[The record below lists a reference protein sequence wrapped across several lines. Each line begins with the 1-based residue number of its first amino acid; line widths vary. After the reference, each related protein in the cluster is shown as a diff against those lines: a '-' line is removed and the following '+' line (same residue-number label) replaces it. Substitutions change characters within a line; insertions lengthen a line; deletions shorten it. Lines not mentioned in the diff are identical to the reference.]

1 MTSDAQ
7 SRMQKLIGVDLGGT
21 RIKAGVVIDGRL
33 ADSTSVNTQ
42 ADSGPVH
49 VLNVIADAVKRLDCT
64 PSAVGLAVPGGVNP
78 EGFCWRL
85 PNIPGFEGINISSEL
100 NARLGCRVVVENDAT
115 TAALAELRLGHGR
128 SHRSFAMITLGTG
141 IGGGIVIDGRLRRG
155 RHGFAGE
162 IGHTPIDRSESGWP
176 CACGLHGCI
185 ESYAGT
191 RGLLRKYAELGKVAD
206 EIRPIS
212 EAARQGQP
220 AARATFA
227 AMGEAL
233 GIGLAA
239 LQNTLDLD
247 AIVFT
252 GGISHSFDLVEPALR
267 ASLTKNVFGPPLADV
282 PLLVSE
288 LGDRAGLLGAAY
300 LTTL

>member
-1 MTSDAQ
+1 
-7 SRMQKLIGVDLGGT
+7 MQKMIGVDLGGT
-21 RIKAGVVIDGRL
+21 RIKAGVVVDGEL
-33 ADSTSVNTQ
+33 KNSISVDTQ
-42 ADSGPVH
+42 SEYGPEH
-49 VLNVIADAVKRLDCT
+49 VLDVIAETVKQLDPK
-64 PSAVGLAVPGGVNP
+64 PSAVGLAIPGGVNP
-78 EGFCWRL
+78 EGLVWRL
-85 PNIPGFEGINISSEL
+85 PNVPGFEGINISESL
-100 NARLGCRVVVENDAT
+100 KSRLGCRVVVENDAT
-115 TAALAELRLGHGR
+115 TAALAELYLGHGR
-128 SHRSFAMITLGTG
+128 IHRSFAMVTLGTG
-141 IGGGIVIDGRLRRG
+141 IGGGIVIDGQLRRG

-162 IGHTPIDRSESGWP
+162 IGHTPIARVDAGWP
-176 CACGLHGCI
+176 CACGLLGCV

-191 RGLLRKYAELGKVAD
+191 RGLLRKYAELGGTAH

-212 EAARQGQP
+212 DAARRGD
-220 AARATFA
+220 AAACATFT

-252 GGISHSFDLVEPALR
+252 GGISPSFDLVEPALR
-267 ASLTKNVFGPPLADV
+267 ASLVKYAFAPPLAEI

-288 LGDRAGLLGAAY
+288 LGERTGLLGAAY